1 VALSQNKTVIYA
13 ALAGNS
19 AIAVTKIAAAIFTGS
34 SAMFSEAIHSMVDTG
49 NQTLL
54 LYGMRRARRPADKH
68 HPFGY
73 GREIYF
79 WAFVVAILIFAVG
92 AGVSIY
98 EGIEKVKHPEPIT
111 NAGINYIVLSF
122 AMVFE
127 GGAWWIAYRAF
138 DSTRGKRSL
147 LAAVRDSKDPSIFTV
162 LLEDTAAMLGLLI
175 AFIGIALGQWLEI
188 PELDGVASIGIG
200 CILAGAAMLLARET
214 KGLLIG
220 EGASPE
226 IVEEIRQ
233 VLGGQSAIERVNEIL
248 SVHLGPDD
256 ILVNVSVEFR
266 DGLEVGAIERHTAAI
281 EREIKARIPGARRI
295 FIEAQAT
302 ADHFRDR
309 AAHDEHN

>member
-1 VALSQNKTVIYA
+1 MALSQNKTVIYA